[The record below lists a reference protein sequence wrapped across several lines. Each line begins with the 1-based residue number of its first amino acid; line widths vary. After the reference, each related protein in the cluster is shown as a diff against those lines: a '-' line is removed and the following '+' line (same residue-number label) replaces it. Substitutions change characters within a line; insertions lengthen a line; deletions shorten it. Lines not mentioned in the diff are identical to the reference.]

1 MRMPIVVA
9 SLTVATAAAAQS
21 PAPQPGAMVTVEGC
35 VTREPAGRTSSA
47 PAQYVLTDQ
56 QAPATP
62 AATSTTG
69 TSSGATAAG
78 SPASARKMYVLR
90 AESASVNL
98 ANHVNQR
105 VRATG
110 ATTGPMTTA
119 PLAGRSPEATP
130 NPAPTGPPGSTG
142 TLFDTANLPTLAV
155 TALVALNGRCERKP
169 TGRGARSSLGGMP
182 AEARSQVAIVPI
194 WTRRASRR

>member
-1 MRMPIVVA
+1 MMRMPIVVA
-9 SLTVATAAAAQS
+9 SLAVATAAAAQS
-21 PAPQPGAMVTVEGC
+21 PAPPQPGAMVTVEGC
-35 VTREPAGRTSSA
+35 LTREPAGRTSSA

-62 AATSTTG
+62 AATSTSG
-69 TSSGATAAG
+69 STSSGATAAG
-78 SPASARKMYVLR
+78 TPAPARKMYVLR
-90 AESASVNL
+90 AESTSVNL

-142 TLFDTANLPTLAV
+142 TPFDTANVPTLAV
-155 TALVALNGRCERKP
+155 TALVALNGRCEP
-169 TGRGARSSLGGMP
+169 
-182 AEARSQVAIVPI
+182 
-194 WTRRASRR
+194 

>member
-1 MRMPIVVA
+1 MSIVVA
-9 SLTVATAAAAQS
+9 ALAVATAAAAQS

-47 PAQYVLTDQ
+47 AAQYVLTDQ
-56 QAPATP
+56 KAPAPTAVTP
-62 AATSTTG
+62 TAGA
-69 TSSGATAAG
+69 SSGATAAG
-78 SPASARKMYVLR
+78 PSVPARKMYVLR
-90 AESASVNL
+90 AEGTSVNL

-142 TLFDTANLPTLAV
+142 TVFDTANLPTLAV
-155 TALVALNGRCERKP
+155 TALVALDGRCQP
-169 TGRGARSSLGGMP
+169 
-182 AEARSQVAIVPI
+182 
-194 WTRRASRR
+194 